1 MLINLL
7 VASLIP
13 FIVWVI
19 QKATGNTG
27 PKATY
32 LRRRIF
38 AYGIFIIFIISLIGA
53 ISLYQEVQGNSENL
67 SILSR
72 SLGRNFAFWAIVFW
86 TGLSNKHNENKGFI
100 YSIWQPYKAEYIA
113 EKNQISKSLKKKLK
127 NKEPEFLSDE
137 SKEGWLIDQKNYWC
151 KRYFLES
158 NPNADLKQYVI
169 EQTGKLVPNKTPE
182 ITKEIKL
189 SIKEAK
195 SDWKY
200 YLNDDWLPTDK
211 KWD

>member
-1 MLINLL
+1 MNETEMKLLIDN
-7 VASLIP
+7 VSE
-13 FIVWVI
+13 
-19 QKATGNTG
+19 
-27 PKATY
+27 
-32 LRRRIF
+32 
-38 AYGIFIIFIISLIGA
+38 IIS
-53 ISLYQEVQGNSENL
+53 
-67 SILSR
+67 
-72 SLGRNFAFWAIVFW
+72 
-86 TGLSNKHNENKGFI
+86 
-100 YSIWQPYKAEYIA
+100 
-113 EKNQISKSLKKKLK
+113 SK
-127 NKEPEFLSDE
+127 
-137 SKEGWLIDQKNYWC
+137 LIDQKNYWC